1 MSAMSDVITPTPEA
15 VRAAEGALRS
25 LSNHEPAGIVLR
37 VRENGGSA
45 EVDLP
50 REVVPLLVEILGQIA
65 NGNGVRVVPLHA
77 DLTLPQA
84 ADLLNVS
91 ERYLVGLLESETL
104 PSHHVGTHRRVKL
117 GDLLDYKRVRDAERA
132 DALREMA
139 EEAQRLGLGT

>member
-1 MSAMSDVITPTPEA
+1 MSDVMRPTPEA

-25 LSNHEPAGIVLR
+25 LSNHELTGIVLR
-37 VRENGGSA
+37 VRESGGSA

-50 REVVPLLVEILGQIA
+50 GEVVPLLVEILGQIA
-65 NGNGVRVVPLHA
+65 NGNGVRVVPLHGE
-77 DLTLPQA
+77 LTAPQA
-84 ADLLNVS
+84 AELLNVS
-91 ERYLVGLLESETL
+91 ERYFVGLLESEAL
-104 PSHHVGTHRRVKL
+104 PSHEVGTHRRVKL